1 MAWLHAVQF
10 PWSGLRCGIPFA
22 TGSQGFPETR
32 LDVTMQGL
40 FYQTSTPIFQS
51 SCFFNNFRLRRA
63 ATIVGPPLGTNCLAQ
78 WHGDVHERNMRVD
91 HWSFG
96 IARSGGPRS
105 RGRTYAG
112 AALQDACR
120 TKERT
125 IPKFLGN
132 RRCCLV
138 VLGIEAGDRWNKEA
152 SNFIRMPAQARAR
165 SSPPSL
171 RAATTSVLVLSLAM
185 QQPVPRCQFFV

>member
-10 PWSGLRCGIPFA
+10 PWSGLRCGLPFA
-22 TGSQGFPETR
+22 TGSESFPETR

-63 ATIVGPPLGTNCLAQ
+63 PTIVGPPLGTNSLAQ

-96 IARSGGPRS
+96 ITPSPGRVGQGHGEEPLPEPHCRTHAGPRGGLS
-105 RGRTYAG
+105 RNFWATGDVVWWSSASKQGIGGTTRHRTLSACLPKPEPDP
-112 AALQDACR
+112 ALHLCEQ
-120 TKERT
+120 
-125 IPKFLGN
+125 
-132 RRCCLV
+132 
-138 VLGIEAGDRWNKEA
+138 
-152 SNFIRMPAQARAR
+152 
-165 SSPPSL
+165 PPHL
-171 RAATTSVLVLSLAM
+171 FWCY
-185 QQPVPRCQFFV
+185 P

>member
-40 FYQTSTPIFQS
+40 FYQTLTPIFQS

-96 IARSGGPRS
+96 ITPRQVGWAKVTGKNLCRSRIAGRMQDQAKDYPKIFGQPAMLFGGPGHRS
-105 RGRTYAG
+105 RG
-112 AALQDACR
+112 
-120 TKERT
+120 
-125 IPKFLGN
+125 
-132 RRCCLV
+132 
-138 VLGIEAGDRWNKEA
+138 
-152 SNFIRMPAQARAR
+152 
-165 SSPPSL
+165 
-171 RAATTSVLVLSLAM
+171 
-185 QQPVPRCQFFV
+185 